1 MQFLKLVIGIL
12 GIFALFVIAIKL
24 LALVLGLIGLAF
36 KLFWLALIV
45 GFFVLVGWVVYKIV
59 APSRAQTF

>member
-1 MQFLKLVIGIL
+1 MQLLRLVIGIL
-12 GIFALFVIAIKL
+12 GMIALFVIAVKVL
-24 LALVLGLIGLAF
+24 GLVLGLIGLAF

-45 GFFVLVGWVVYKIV
+45 GFFVLVGWIVYKIV